1 MRLAQ
6 DHQKWVS
13 CLQLWRSPRGSRC
26 PLGSWLVDKTPPGPR
41 KAILLPAGLVQCAA
55 FGSLA
60 LATSVEH
67 FYASMALQGFCSG
80 FIQPAISS
88 FTAEVTEQRMR
99 GQAMSLQREAGD
111 FMFLAG
117 PIALGARGRY
127 LVQYDDNVHVFSLAF
142 GQQRIFIAIEI
153 VMRHVFLFLV
163 YMLRKK

>member
-1 MRLAQ
+1 M
-6 DHQKWVS
+6 
-13 CLQLWRSPRGSRC
+13 

-41 KAILLPAGLVQCAA
+41 KAILLPAGMVQCAA

-99 GQAMSLQREAGD
+99 GQAMSLQARSGR
-111 FMFLAG
+111 FYVLAG
-117 PIALGARGRY
+117 PIALGA
-127 LVQYDDNVHVFSLAF
+127 LADATSYNTTIMF
-142 GQQRIFIAIEI
+142 TS
-153 VMRHVFLFLV
+153 FLLLLGNSAFL
-163 YMLRKK
+163 LRSKS